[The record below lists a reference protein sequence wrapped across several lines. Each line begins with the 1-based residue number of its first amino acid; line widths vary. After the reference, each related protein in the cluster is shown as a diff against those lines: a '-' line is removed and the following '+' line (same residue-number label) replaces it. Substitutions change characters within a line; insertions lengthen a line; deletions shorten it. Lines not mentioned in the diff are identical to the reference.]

1 MNAAMELGM
10 PDIDPEFDPLKTLD
24 SNVGDARWKSDSKLF
39 VKFSRRPVLN
49 PHKSTEAG
57 RAIFDEKDFITIWT
71 PGSQLTV
78 IDTPITDGFY
88 LQRFGDRYKQWLAG
102 VEEASSGTPLDLFP
116 FLANKVG
123 LVAELKAMHIH
134 TVEQLATLSDA
145 GTSKLMGGM
154 ELREKASKW
163 LAKSSSDAA
172 DAEKEQLKAQLA
184 QLQEQMIKLMS
195 AKAGDKPAPATA
207 KSKE

>member
-1 MNAAMELGM
+1 MELGM

-24 SNVGDARWKSDSKLF
+24 SNINDARWKKDDKLY

-88 LQRFGDRYKQWLAG
+88 MQRFGDRYKKWLAG
-102 VEEASSGTPLDLFP
+102 VEESSSGTPLESFP
-116 FLANKVG
+116 FLFNKVG

-134 TVEQLATLSDA
+134 TVEQLANLPDT

-154 ELREKASKW
+154 ELREKADKW
-163 LAKSSSDAA
+163 LKQSASEAA
-172 DAEKEQLKAQLA
+172 DAEKEQLKQQLA
-184 QLQEQMIKLMS
+184 ALQAQMQTLMQ
-195 AKAGDKPAPATA
+195 AKVAPKA
-207 KSKE
+207 SKE